1 MDQKYEHLF
10 APGKIGNLTI
20 KNRIVMAP
28 AMTGFP
34 GLDGEV
40 GNRLIGYYE
49 ERAKGGVG
57 AVIVE
62 AGTID
67 ECHSLGRYNQIY
79 YQPKAAAGLERLCEA
94 LHRYDTKVFA
104 QLWHGGNTCDP
115 EMNHGVIYSASDV
128 PVISG
133 WIPHPLSKE
142 EITALVERYAAA
154 AGLCK
159 KVGFDGVEVHA
170 AHGYLIAQFLSRHF
184 NRRTDEYGGSF
195 ENRVRFL
202 DEILRAV
209 RDAVGPGYPVSV
221 RFSADEMAS
230 DYDEDHMTLEDG
242 LRLAKHL
249 DGSGLVDVLNVSYC
263 NRLTPNANCDPYF
276 YESGW
281 KARIAKQIKDA
292 VSCPVMSTNTV
303 KSPEDGE
310 RQLAEGASDF
320 VLLGRGL
327 IADPHFAKKARQGR
341 GDEIFQCIGC
351 LLCRESMGGAGML
364 CSVNPCA
371 GYETEYR
378 TFRQDGAGRAVAVI
392 GGGPAGM
399 KAAWVLAKRGFSV
412 KLYEREQELGGTLNL
427 ADQPSHKGQLTRLN
441 RTLQRHLT
449 EAGVAVSLGTE
460 ATPELLR
467 RDGTVGVFLATGAI
481 PVVPPIEGIDL
492 SHVFLAEQVIRDH
505 LTLSGHVA
513 VIGSGLTGLEVAEML
528 ARKGSKVTIV
538 EMRDQLGPGIYSE
551 IMREMSKE
559 LNGYRLNVHTGSKL
573 VSIKTGK
580 IQVEEVRTGATKWL
594 EADAVVL
601 AMGVRPQPGL
611 EETFRQAFDQVVVIG
626 DAGRGGRIY
635 QAIKEGF
642 CKAFVFEP

>member
-1 MDQKYEHLF
+1 
-10 APGKIGNLTI
+10 
-20 KNRIVMAP
+20 MAP

-40 GNRLIGYYE
+40 GNRLIEYYV
-49 ERAKGGVG
+49 ERAKGGAG
-57 AVIVE
+57 AVLVE

-67 ECHSLGRYNQIY
+67 EFHSLGRYNQIY
-79 YQPKAAAGLERLCEA
+79 YLPKAAAGLERLCEA

-128 PVISG
+128 PAIPG
-133 WIPHPLSKE
+133 WVPRPLQKE
-142 EITALVERYAAA
+142 EITALVKRYAAA
-154 AGLCK
+154 AALCK

-209 RDAVGPGYPVSV
+209 RDAVGAGYPVSV

-249 DGSGLVDVLNVSYC
+249 DDSGLVDILNVSYC

-281 KARIAKQIKDA
+281 KASISRQIKEA

-303 KSPEDGE
+303 KAPEDGE
-310 RQLAEGASDF
+310 RQLADGASDF

-371 GYETEYR
+371 GYEAEYR
-378 TFRQDGAGRAVAVI
+378 TFRHNGTGRRIAVV

-412 KLYEREQELGGTLNL
+412 KLYEKEQELGGTLNL
-427 ADQPSHKGQLTRLN
+427 ADQPTHKSQLTRLKQ
-441 RTLQRHLT
+441 TLQRHLE
-449 EAGVAVSLGTE
+449 EAGVTVVLGTE

-481 PVVPPIEGIDL
+481 PVVPPIEGVDQPQ
-492 SHVFLAEQVIRDH
+492 VFLAEQVIRDH
-505 LTLSGHVA
+505 LTLPGNVA
-513 VIGSGLTGLEVAEML
+513 VIGSGLTGLETAEML
-528 ARKGSKVTIV
+528 ARKGSKITIV

-551 IMREMSKE
+551 IMREMNQE
-559 LNGYRLNVHTGSKL
+559 LHSYEPQIYTGSRL
-573 VSIKTGK
+573 VSIKAGK
-580 IQVEEVRTGATKWL
+580 IQVEEMETGTPKWL
-594 EADAVVL
+594 VADAVVL
-601 AMGVRPQPGL
+601 AVGVKPRPDV
-611 EETFRQAFDQVVVIG
+611 EATFRKVFDQVVVVG
-626 DAGRGGRIY
+626 DAGGGGRIY
-635 QAIKEGF
+635 HAIKEGF
-642 CKAFVFEP
+642 CKAFVFEL